1 MRRDLATLGVV
12 GAAAL
17 GVLQFMPAPDP
28 SLRGPLGILAE
39 LPVAAASPDAF
50 GRSGQVQTLFAMPGD
65 DVLFPL
71 TVSEPQGLQYR
82 WVAINGRPAAE
93 APRPLSAGRPVA
105 PTTPGFY
112 RLAITRA
119 GAGDGDRPGATEGNG
134 TPTGEPIAETILQA
148 PLLAVMMPFTEKVGG
163 VLNGYR
169 IGTYVAERIRGRSD
183 VPEGF
188 VEVWPEAMDLKVTSH
203 LRLADFITRDS
214 RQETVWPK
222 YVALSPRLL
231 DKLELVIAEVAR
243 QRPAGVPMSV
253 AVQSGFRTPAH
264 NAGVKAAARDSRHQQ
279 GDAADVAID
288 ANADGRLTAA
298 DGQLVARA
306 VETVEREHPDLTG
319 GLGLYTSRRYRTP
332 YVHIDARGARA
343 RWRG

>member
-1 MRRDLATLGVV
+1 MKHDLASLGVA

-17 GVLQFMPAPDP
+17 GVLQFMPEPDP

-39 LPVAAASPDAF
+39 LPVASASPDAF

-65 DVLFPL
+65 GVLFPL
-71 TVSEPQGLQYR
+71 TVNEPQGLRYR
-82 WVAINGRPAAE
+82 WIAINGRQAAE
-93 APRPLSAGRPVA
+93 APRPLTAGRPVA
-105 PTTPGFY
+105 PSTPGFY

-119 GAGDGDRPGATEGNG
+119 DAGGA
-134 TPTGEPIAETILQA
+134 AEQPETVVDA

-169 IGTYVAERIRGRSD
+169 IGTYVVERIRGRND
-183 VPEGF
+183 VPDGF
-188 VEVWPEAMDLKVTSH
+188 VEVWPESMDLKVTSH
-203 LRLADFITRDS
+203 LRLSDFVTHDA

-243 QRPAGVPMSV
+243 ERPAGAPMSV
-253 AVQSGFRTPAH
+253 AVKSGFRTPAH

-306 VETVEREHPDLTG
+306 VELVERAHPDLAG

>member
-1 MRRDLATLGVV
+1 MDRD
-12 GAAAL
+12 
-17 GVLQFMPAPDP
+17 Q
-28 SLRGPLGILAE
+28 
-39 LPVAAASPDAF
+39 
-50 GRSGQVQTLFAMPGD
+50 RS
-65 DVLFPL
+65 
-71 TVSEPQGLQYR
+71 
-82 WVAINGRPAAE
+82 
-93 APRPLSAGRPVA
+93 
-105 PTTPGFY
+105 
-112 RLAITRA
+112 AITRA
-119 GAGDGDRPGATEGNG
+119 VGGTLGTTPAAGATSD
-134 TPTGEPIAETILQA
+134 AADLRETIVDA

-183 VPEGF
+183 VPQGF

-203 LRLADFITRDS
+203 LRLADFITHDA

-243 QRPAGVPMSV
+243 TRPAGAPMAV
-253 AVQSGFRTPAH
+253 AVKSGFRTPAH

-298 DGQLVARA
+298 DGRLVARA
-306 VETVEREHPDLTG
+306 VELVERAHPDLAG

>member
-1 MRRDLATLGVV
+1 MKHDLASLAVV

-17 GVLQFMPAPDP
+17 GVLQFMPAPNP
-28 SLRGPLGILAE
+28 ALRGPLGILAD
-39 LPVAAASPDAF
+39 LPVASASPDAF
-50 GRSGQVQTLFAMPGD
+50 GRSGQVQTLFSMPGD
-65 DVLFPL
+65 GVLFPL
-71 TVSEPQGLQYR
+71 TVDEPHGLRYR
-82 WVAINGRPAAE
+82 WIAINGRAAAE
-93 APRPLSAGRPVA
+93 APRALTDGRPVA

-112 RLAITRA
+112 RLAITRGDA
-119 GAGDGDRPGATEGNG
+119 GPAAEVR
-134 TPTGEPIAETILQA
+134 ETIVDA

-203 LRLADFITRDS
+203 LRLADFITHDA

-243 QRPAGVPMSV
+243 NRPAGMPMAV
-253 AVQSGFRTPAH
+253 AVKSGFRTPAH
-264 NAGVKAAARDSRHQQ
+264 NAAVKAAARDSRHQQ

-298 DGQLVARA
+298 DGRLVARA
-306 VETVEREHPDLTG
+306 VELVERAHPDLAG